1 MFYHLRLGV
10 SSVTSVLRCSL
21 STMSTGKIGVVCCQ
35 ALECTM
41 EVRSMRLLRHS
52 LHLQELAKHQLFTR
66 FDKDQAHVIDHSK
79 GIPIEGQTRNV
90 LVESSRIARAAP
102 LDLKSL
108 ELGDVDALI
117 FPGGFGAAKNLS
129 DFAFNGDKLT
139 LDPVV
144 ESKIKDF
151 HSNGKPLA
159 FCCIA
164 PILAAKTIPG
174 VSITLGKRG
183 AGWPHE
189 GSLDAANSLGAN
201 VVEKRS
207 NRSLCVDEKNKVVSS
222 PAFMYDGK
230 FHEVHDSV
238 TNMVNELVKLL

>member
-21 STMSTGKIGVVCCQ
+21 STMSTGKIGVVLSGSGVYDGSEIHEASATLV
-35 ALECTM
+35 ALTRAGKTP
-41 EVRSMRLLRHS
+41 VVYS
-52 LHLQELAKHQLFTR
+52 L
-66 FDKDQAHVIDHSK
+66 DKDQAHVIDHSK

-201 VVEKRS
+201 VVEKEVTEV
-207 NRSLCVDEKNKVVSS
+207 CVDEKNKVVSS